1 MRVVLQRVRK
11 AQVIIEEK
19 KSEEIGNGILILL
32 GIEMADQLE
41 DVDWLVNKVLN
52 LRIFNDKNG
61 VMNCSLI
68 DNGGELMII
77 SQFTLMAATKKGNRP
92 SYIRASS
99 HEHAIPLYEYFIQKA
114 NTILESNVATGS
126 FGAMMQ
132 VTLEN
137 DGPVTCLLY
146 TSPSPRD

>member
-11 AQVIIEEK
+11 AKVKIEE
-19 KSEEIGNGILILL
+19 SQGDEIGQGILVLL
-32 GIEMADQLE
+32 GIEKTDDIE
-41 DVDWLVNKVLN
+41 DVDWLVNKVIN
-52 LRIFNDKNG
+52 LRIFQDKKG
-61 VMNCSLI
+61 VMNKSLL
-68 DNGGELMII
+68 DVGGELMVV

-92 SYIRASS
+92 SYIRASN
-99 HEHAIPLYEYFIQKA
+99 HQYAIPLYEYFIQKA

-137 DGPVTCLLY
+137 DGPVTFFID
-146 TSPSPRD
+146 SKQKE

>member
-19 KSEEIGNGILILL
+19 ESEEIGNGILILL

-68 DNGGELMII
+68 DNDGELMII

-92 SYIRASS
+92 SYIRAAN
-99 HEHAIPLYEYFIQKA
+99 HKHAIPLYNYFIKKA
-114 NTILESNVATGS
+114 DSILKSKVATGD
-126 FGAMMQ
+126 FGANMK

-137 DGPVTCLLY
+137 DGPVTILID
-146 TSPSPRD
+146 SKNKE

>member
-92 SYIRASS
+92 SYIRAAN
-99 HEHAIPLYEYFIQKA
+99 HKYAIPLYNYFIKKA
-114 NTILESNVATGS
+114 DSILKSKVATGD
-126 FGAMMQ
+126 FGANMK

-137 DGPVTCLLY
+137 DGPVTILID
-146 TSPSPRD
+146 SKNKE

>member
-19 KSEEIGNGILILL
+19 ESEEIGNGILILL

-61 VMNCSLI
+61 VMNRSLI
-68 DNGGELMII
+68 DKGGELMII

-92 SYIRASS
+92 SYIRAAN
-99 HEHAIPLYEYFIQKA
+99 HKHAIPLYNYFIKKA
-114 NTILESNVATGS
+114 DSILKYKVVTGD
-126 FGAMMQ
+126 FGANMK
-132 VTLEN
+132 VILEN
-137 DGPVTCLLY
+137 DGPVTILID
-146 TSPSPRD
+146 SKNKE

>member
-92 SYIRASS
+92 SHIRAAN
-99 HEHAIPLYEYFIQKA
+99 HKYAIPLYNYFIKKA
-114 NTILESNVATGS
+114 DSILKSKVATGE
-126 FGAMMQ
+126 FGANMK

-137 DGPVTCLLY
+137 DGPVTILID
-146 TSPSPRD
+146 SKNKE

>member
-19 KSEEIGNGILILL
+19 ESEEIGNGILILL
-32 GIEMADQLE
+32 GIEMADHLE

-61 VMNCSLI
+61 VMNCSLL

-77 SQFTLMAATKKGNRP
+77 SQFTLMAATNKGNRP
-92 SYIRASS
+92 SYISAAN
-99 HEHAIPLYEYFIQKA
+99 HKHAIPLYNYFIKKA
-114 NTILESNVATGS
+114 DSILKSKVATGD
-126 FGAMMQ
+126 FGANMK

-137 DGPVTCLLY
+137 DGPVTILID
-146 TSPSPRD
+146 SKNKE

>member
-19 KSEEIGNGILILL
+19 ESEEIGNGILILL

-52 LRIFNDKNG
+52 LRIFNDKKG
-61 VMNCSLI
+61 DMNCSLI
-68 DNGGELMII
+68 DNGGELMFI

-92 SYIRASS
+92 SYIRAAN
-99 HEHAIPLYEYFIQKA
+99 HKHAIPLYNYFIKKA
-114 NTILESNVATGS
+114 DSILKSKVATGD
-126 FGAMMQ
+126 FGANMK

-137 DGPVTCLLY
+137 DGPVTILID
-146 TSPSPRD
+146 SKNKE

>member
-1 MRVVLQRVRK
+1 MRVVLQQVRK

-68 DNGGELMII
+68 DNDGELMII

-92 SYIRASS
+92 SYIRAAN
-99 HEHAIPLYEYFIQKA
+99 HKHAIPLYNYFIKKA
-114 NTILESNVATGS
+114 DSILKSKVATGD
-126 FGAMMQ
+126 FGANMK

-137 DGPVTCLLY
+137 DGPVTILID
-146 TSPSPRD
+146 SKNKE

>member
-11 AQVIIEEK
+11 AKVKIEE
-19 KSEEIGNGILILL
+19 SQGDEIGQGILVLL
-32 GIEMADQLE
+32 GIEKTDDIE
-41 DVDWLVNKVLN
+41 DVDWLVNKVIN
-52 LRIFNDKNG
+52 VRIFEDKKG
-61 VMNCSLI
+61 VMNKSLL
-68 DNGGELMII
+68 DVGGDLLVV

-92 SYIRASS
+92 SYVRPSN

-137 DGPVTCLLY
+137 DGPVTLFID
-146 TSPSPRD
+146 SKQKE